1 MLSEKGSQTLLV
13 TIDVHKWR
21 IFLERLWDNCI
32 KSKSIYF
39 GRTRTDFISLSH
51 SRLLAMTDARS
62 CLERPVSFSSWSIN
76 VVAGRPQTRP
86 LERLPCFGSQI
97 KILKSAQC
105 WGGRRN
111 WPCTAC
117 IFLTIT
123 RHLSGPFEASH
134 IQSLIQIGWWI
145 WTDDVKYVRYSF

>member
-1 MLSEKGSQTLLV
+1 MG
-13 TIDVHKWR
+13 D
-21 IFLERLWDNCI
+21 FLERLWDNCI

-51 SRLLAMTDARS
+51 SSLLALTDARS

-76 VVAGRPQTRP
+76 VVAERSQTRP

-97 KILKSAQC
+97 KFLKSAQC

-117 IFLTIT
+117 IFFNNYKAFEWTFWGQPYTIAHSNWMVDMNW
-123 RHLSGPFEASH
+123 RCEIRSVSVLG
-134 IQSLIQIGWWI
+134 LM
-145 WTDDVKYVRYSF
+145 VSFITVITW